1 MRSIAPAEITQLQ
14 SRAGLRVR
22 LLVWIV
28 ARDRATDEPVAVG
41 FWNGDDDQEFVIGA
55 EPRTYHGAGG
65 LLGADDVTVEAG
77 LQVRMLTVWLA
88 TAAPEVIDAVRGYDV
103 RLAPV
108 EVHRVLTDPLT
119 HLPVAA
125 PHRIWKGWVDGA
137 PEITPAIG
145 GEGGRIGLAIA
156 SGAMALT
163 RGLTGKYSDESMK
176 RRAGDRMFRWADVSG
191 KVAVYW
197 GEKRLSSGSADK
209 DKSGI
214 GSRLGS
220 AFK

>member
-1 MRSIAPAEITQLQ
+1 MRSYAPAEIAQMQ
-14 SRAGLRVR
+14 GRAGLRAR

-28 ARDRATDEPVAVG
+28 AKDRETGDPVPVG
-41 FWNGDDDQEFVIGA
+41 FWNGDDDQTFTIGA
-55 EPRTYHGAGG
+55 ADRTYHGAGG
-65 LLGADDVTVEAG
+65 LLGADDVTAEAG
-77 LQVRMLTVWLA
+77 LQVRVLTVWLA
-88 TAAPEVIDAVRGYDV
+88 TAAPEVVDAVRGYDL

-145 GEGGRIGLAIA
+145 GEGGRIGVAIA

-176 RRAGDRMFRWADVSG
+176 RRAADRMFRYADVSG
-191 KVAVYW
+191 KIPVYW
-197 GEKRLSSGSADK
+197 GEKRLNSGEDEKS
-209 DKSGI
+209 KSGI
-214 GSRLGS
+214 GAKIGS
-220 AFK
+220 AHR